1 MLNFPDVVNRKLLPV
16 FLFPFGTA
24 KVETFFTFSK
34 FIFTYFL
41 SDPFRRFPAFFN
53 AFTPSFAGCKGV
65 DYFNHCQVLFSLF
78 FDLIFPTL
86 NVKKQPPFF

>member
-1 MLNFPDVVNRKLLPV
+1 MIYFFSLYVLKNFCAFPSRYRLYVSGIIAMLNFPDVVNRKLLPV

-53 AFTPSFAGCKGV
+53 TFTPSFAGCKG
-65 DYFNHCQVLFSLF
+65 
-78 FDLIFPTL
+78 
-86 NVKKQPPFF
+86 